1 MFVTSASGQRAV
13 VIGPGVVCSR
23 DANGCSGRGVRK
35 RAIAVK
41 VVSKRLDAGGGVKRA
56 SVIGRPTRAWGGGGT
71 KVGGIGNAN
80 ANG

>member
-13 VIGPGVVCSR
+13 VI
-23 DANGCSGRGVRK
+23 GRGVRK

-56 SVIGRPTRAWGGGGT
+56 SVIGRPTRAWSGGGT